1 MMSRE
6 RSGSGAHQELN
17 FSLGTYMTVEEVEQI
32 FRQKDLKRSLGVGP
46 IQPAPNTRGVF
57 QLWAIFIMVILVEW
71 VVLGKVFSKNGDGGF
86 LLLMLGL
93 LSVLPI
99 LSILYLWNFDVQ
111 RWSESDYSPYSSE

>member
-1 MMSRE
+1 
-6 RSGSGAHQELN
+6 
-17 FSLGTYMTVEEVEQI
+17 
-32 FRQKDLKRSLGVGP
+32 
-46 IQPAPNTRGVF
+46 
-57 QLWAIFIMVILVEW
+57 MVILVEW